1 MCQCHRYVY
10 SPSQVFGAFYF
21 TFLTNW
27 ALVLETLTTVL
38 LFISTIWAPC
48 CQMVTRVRRH
58 LFSCAIVWHFG
69 TWFSQFRWILPMD
82 MILSHMHPLAHG
94 IGWFDIK
101 WFACHVNTTVGWK
114 HCTFLSFGK
123 LSVLFLE
130 LKVWKGLNVW
140 VMKQPISRLWG
151 DCGTTKAP
159 FAQDCCDLVPWHLRA
174 EQFALSLL
182 SSHNKLSC
190 IITHDTHDS

>member
-1 MCQCHRYVY
+1 MCIHPARSLARSTSLFLPIGHWSWKL
-10 SPSQVFGAFYF
+10 SPRCFSSLAPFG
-21 TFLTNW
+21 LT
-27 ALVLETLTTVL
+27 
-38 LFISTIWAPC
+38 PC